1 MGPQRACLKDAAAA
15 SFCNV
20 FGPVTRCRVLDRV
33 FVFSIC
39 APRLRR
45 RIDVR
50 LGRPCSRIH
59 GPYGILRDGR
69 QGPGECELAFATRAH
84 HNPAPHVPEEL
95 AQALAHASAHP
106 LHTFPVAYAAQ
117 IILATDSYKV
127 SHYRQCTSPPPLRL
141 PCPRPRSSAA
151 HHRIS
156 LELQQLPLSC
166 GLMMPRSCP
175 LSNSSSRV
183 VATQIRPARNMS
195 TPTSSR
201 AAASSTRSA
210 SLACS
215 TLSRGTSPGRSS
227 PAR

>member
-141 PCPRPRSSAA
+141 PCLARALAHPPRTIEYHWSCSSF
-151 HHRIS
+151 H
-156 LELQQLPLSC
+156 
-166 GLMMPRSCP
+166 
-175 LSNSSSRV
+175 
-183 VATQIRPARNMS
+183 
-195 TPTSSR
+195 
-201 AAASSTRSA
+201 
-210 SLACS
+210 
-215 TLSRGTSPGRSS
+215 S
-227 PAR
+227 PAA